1 MAGAHPAV
9 LEAITTNN
17 NVQTPGYGEDE
28 FCRRARALILQEC
41 GLSEPSQD
49 ATQADPASTQTAP
62 AATTVTSTQTPA
74 VYFLPGGTQ
83 TNASVLDALL
93 RRAEAVICV
102 ENSHINVH
110 EAGAIELSGHKVIAL
125 PAHEGK
131 MDAREL
137 DNYLTQFYA
146 DDTWTHMSIPG
157 AVYITFPTEF
167 GTLYT
172 KAELEAIGEVCR
184 RFKLPLYLDGARLGY
199 GLAASQDVTLRDIA
213 RICDVFYIG
222 GTKMGLLFGE
232 AVVVK
237 DAAMMPNFFTLI
249 KARGAVTAKGRLLGM
264 QFETLFTDGLYLQIG
279 RHGVQ
284 LAHMLR
290 DGLQKAGYK
299 AFVDSPTN
307 QQFFIL
313 PNTLIDRLLP
323 ECSFEYWGPR
333 GEVESKVRFV
343 TSWETTQADVEA
355 FLSMLK

>member
-9 LEAITTNN
+9 LEAITANN
-17 NVQTPGYGEDE
+17 TVQTPGYGEDD
-28 FCRRARALILQEC
+28 FCRRARALILEAC
-41 GLSEPSQD
+41 GLQN
-49 ATQADPASTQTAP
+49 AG
-62 AATTVTSTQTPA
+62 PA

-83 TNASVLDALL
+83 TNATVLDALL

-102 ENSHINVH
+102 ESGHINVH

-125 PAHEGK
+125 PSHEGK

-157 AVYITFPTEF
+157 AVYITFPTEY

-172 KAELEAIGEVCR
+172 KAELEAISEVCH

-199 GLAASQDVTLRDIA
+199 GLAASDDVTLKDIA

-237 DAAMMPNFFTLI
+237 DAAMMPNFFTLM

-264 QFETLFTDGLYLQIG
+264 QFETLFSDGLYLQIG
-279 RHGVQ
+279 RHGVW

-290 DGLQKAGYK
+290 DGLTKAGYK
-299 AFVDSPTN
+299 TFVDSPTN

-313 PNTLIDRLLP
+313 PNTLIDRLLTR
-323 ECSFEYWGPR
+323 CSFEYWGPR
-333 GEVESKVRFV
+333 GEVETKVRFV

-355 FLSMLK
+355 FLSMLD